1 MVGAKNDAAHQGS
14 HDDEEAALWHEVRQP
29 MVKMK
34 TYLSKRCEEY
44 PEGDFIRD
52 LNIVIIQFKNRYPFI
67 GV

>member
-1 MVGAKNDAAHQGS
+1 
-14 HDDEEAALWHEVRQP
+14 